1 MADKIIRFIKEWF
14 LVIGMTVGVLA
25 YLAYDA
31 LPSIHAYGP
40 VLHRLCKIVQPLLL
54 FVMLF
59 LSFCKVRPSELKPHR
74 WQFWLLLIQSL
85 SFIGDRKSVV

>member
-40 VLHRLCKIVQPLLL
+40 VLHRVCKIVQPLLL
-54 FVMLF
+54 FVMLLKQRESPASDPEQTQ
-59 LSFCKVRPSELKPHR
+59 LSSKAARFFPKTL
-74 WQFWLLLIQSL
+74 
-85 SFIGDRKSVV
+85 